1 MIPTKSNTAEQGC
14 SPVSSNCVVWQ
25 GPSLSCINL
34 CNGDTISDVTYK
46 IATDLCA
53 IKDQLDLT
61 DLDLQPLIDF
71 CATTNPAPTE
81 RTLAAVLDFIV
92 TKIGCLNTTVEDLD
106 AAIGSSGYIEPTLTL
121 PSCLQYT
128 DPVTS
133 TLVTQLLHRNF
144 TLTLANKHCD
154 LKAVVD
160 GHTTQLSSLNSRIT
174 TLENAVD
181 SPLPV
186 VTPVC
191 LLTPGLPTAM
201 NLVVDELEAQ
211 YCNLRNIVG
220 SNGQLAAAASQQPQN
235 FNQVQALSVPGVMLG
250 IENWNSTVTNIA
262 QSLQNLWITV
272 IDMREAISDL
282 KASIAVTDCSGF
294 ILDFQVT
301 TSEDRT
307 TVYLDFNPLTI
318 IPLLYE
324 NCASQTSVTISDG
337 NITKTYTG
345 NFDLKQLAVSTSTYD
360 CIVAGS
366 NVAGPSLNVSQAY
379 TVTVN
384 GCVIKDGQSCQ
395 KTVTKTVYV
404 PCPVV
409 TGVTAS
415 LV

>member
-92 TKIGCLNTTVEDLD
+92 VKIGCLNTTVEDLD
-106 AAIGSSGYIEPTLTL
+106 AAIGSSGYVEPTLTL
-121 PSCLQYT
+121 PTCLQYT
-128 DPVTS
+128 DPVS
-133 TLVTQLLHRNF
+133 ATLVTQLLHRNF

-160 GHTTQLSSLNSRIT
+160 GHTTQLSTLSGRVT
-174 TLENAVD
+174 VLENAVAA
-181 SPLPV
+181 PLPT
-186 VTPVC
+186 VTPEC
-191 LLTPGLPTAM
+191 LLTPGVPTAM
-201 NLVVDELEAQ
+201 NVVLDELEAQ
-211 YCNLRNIVG
+211 YCNMRSLVG
-220 SNGQLAAAASQQPQN
+220 SNGQLAAASSQQPQN
-235 FNQVQALSVPGVMLG
+235 FNQTQALSVPGVMLG
-250 IENWNSTVTNIA
+250 IENWNTTVTNIA

-272 IDMREAISDL
+272 IDMREALTDL
-282 KASIAVTDCSGF
+282 KASIAITDCSGF
-294 ILDFQVT
+294 VLDYQAT
-301 TSEDRT
+301 TDSAREV
-307 TVYLDFNPLTI
+307 VYLDFNPLTI

-324 NCASQTSVTISDG
+324 NCTSQSTVTISDG
-337 NITKTYTG
+337 TINKTFTV
-345 NFDLKQLAVSTSTYD
+345 DLKTFAVSTTAFE
-360 CIVAGS
+360 CTVAGS
-366 NVAGPSLNVSQAY
+366 NVVGQSLNISQAY

-384 GCVIKDGQSCQ
+384 GCIIKDGQSCS
-395 KTVTKTVYV
+395 KTAIKTILV
-404 PCPVV
+404 PCPIV
-409 TGVTAS
+409 TGVTAA